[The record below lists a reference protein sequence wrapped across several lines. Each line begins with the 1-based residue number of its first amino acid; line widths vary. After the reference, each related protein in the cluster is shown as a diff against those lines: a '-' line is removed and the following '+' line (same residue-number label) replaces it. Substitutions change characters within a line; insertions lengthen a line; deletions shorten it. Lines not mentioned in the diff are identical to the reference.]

1 MIIYGNNLHEKLQ
14 GLAISRDYLKY
25 NTPFCDMVDDPYW
38 ETDINLALNFQSALN
53 GDLDAATK
61 LVEDLTLNSNVLDNS
76 TIEWYL
82 TKITY
87 NPIFSSAISRMR
99 ARFTMPAMFSDSFQ
113 DALIEALKD
122 CLNSPCNLFAN
133 TSDSIA
139 TMADHHATKN
149 SANTFGSILSGAA
162 SDIGQGLKSTF
173 TSKLPAVFTNG
184 FTEIVTVAKKGFE
197 NTQDVLAG
205 KEKLSIFNERLEQGE
220 SFRNVAAVFGYT
232 PDVKSY
238 YDYSA
243 ASSNILT
250 AIKAE
255 LGGCFDRFQYKKRY
269 NPYTS
274 GNTSRPINKT
284 EKAIDGKKAVADPS
298 GTIDRPVNNSSRQ
311 KEVVENI
318 VDQQLDVV
326 EVAQID
332 PKFEG
337 KIPNVTTGAD
347 VISKSFL
354 IKHQST
360 DSSNYYS
367 LFGAWWNPSTPG
379 RLEINVA
386 NGYDGGSKRSN
397 QDSLITQGITTD
409 LGTSYKIMPTILG
422 SEDSFIKSVFEN
434 IIKSSEQTLQQA
446 EKHSNTF
453 PGMIA
458 LGYGH
463 NLTNRGME
471 DLYNT
476 TDVSKSDR
484 LFVNDGVRI
493 SKGLWIEFIN
503 LPELK
508 NRTDTSEVSLIKEN
522 KLFVAVKSNS
532 KPSGEWS
539 FFKVLE
545 VKDNLPKDINVDFTP
560 GAFEYLAGQ
569 VGTLGLDPVP
579 VPVRVLDNITS
590 PSAELGGAVKYNIV
604 VPNKRGVGNL
614 DIRLCIGESISTL
627 KSTINDLDADKTSV
641 EASVEEP
648 QASAPFISKGS
659 NKGANAGE
667 GNDYSKVV
675 REAGENLSVVIATD
689 ETGGPGPEVNFEDL
703 PGGEVPDDSFYI
715 PGAGDSLLPQINI
728 EIDETTIT
736 PPVEAPNELP

>member
-1 MIIYGNNLHEKLQ
+1 
-14 GLAISRDYLKY
+14 
-25 NTPFCDMVDDPYW
+25 
-38 ETDINLALNFQSALN
+38 
-53 GDLDAATK
+53 
-61 LVEDLTLNSNVLDNS
+61 
-76 TIEWYL
+76 
-82 TKITY
+82 
-87 NPIFSSAISRMR
+87 
-99 ARFTMPAMFSDSFQ
+99 
-113 DALIEALKD
+113 
-122 CLNSPCNLFAN
+122 
-133 TSDSIA
+133 
-139 TMADHHATKN
+139 
-149 SANTFGSILSGAA
+149 
-162 SDIGQGLKSTF
+162 
-173 TSKLPAVFTNG
+173 
-184 FTEIVTVAKKGFE
+184 
-197 NTQDVLAG
+197 
-205 KEKLSIFNERLEQGE
+205 
-220 SFRNVAAVFGYT
+220 
-232 PDVKSY
+232 
-238 YDYSA
+238 
-243 ASSNILT
+243 
-250 AIKAE
+250 
-255 LGGCFDRFQYKKRY
+255 
-269 NPYTS
+269 
-274 GNTSRPINKT
+274 
-284 EKAIDGKKAVADPS
+284 
-298 GTIDRPVNNSSRQ
+298 
-311 KEVVENI
+311 
-318 VDQQLDVV
+318 
-326 EVAQID
+326 
-332 PKFEG
+332 
-337 KIPNVTTGAD
+337 
-347 VISKSFL
+347 
-354 IKHQST
+354 
-360 DSSNYYS
+360 
-367 LFGAWWNPSTPG
+367 
-379 RLEINVA
+379 
-386 NGYDGGSKRSN
+386 
-397 QDSLITQGITTD
+397 
-409 LGTSYKIMPTILG
+409 MPTILG

-434 IIKSSEQTLQQA
+434 IIKSSQQTLQQA

-560 GAFEYLAGQ
+560 GAFEYLASQ

-648 QASAPFISKGS
+648 QASAPFISKSS

-728 EIDETTIT
+728 EIDETR
-736 PPVEAPNELP
+736 